1 MIHLTKIIAAVL
13 VLLALSLGIYA
24 WMLSRQA
31 APAPAV
37 TVSPSTAPAARLY
50 PVVVT
55 AKAVPAGQPLLAES
69 LRVVQLPIK
78 PDDAFNET
86 SAAAG
91 HVPVTDLGE
100 GSPLLKSQMVSG
112 LALRLEEGERAV
124 AVKADEAMG
133 VGYRLQPGDFVDVF
147 LMLKADRQEIDRS
160 QARLLLSR
168 KRVLAF
174 GTASVDGA
182 PSRAESA
189 KAGNQAARNEGA
201 RTVVLAVP
209 VAEVNLL
216 NMGDSSGR
224 LVLALRNPADLSVPD
239 PKLFAELPIILQPQP
254 AAAGAKQALT
264 GIEVA
269 QGGLAT
275 ADFVNGSRARSQATQ
290 ASVTGGGV
298 LRSHPG
304 TAATR
309 GGSAIEVEVI
319 RGDRRETL
327 RY

>member
-13 VLLALSLGIYA
+13 VLLALSLGVYA

-31 APAPAV
+31 APAPVAAAPA
-37 TVSPSTAPAARLY
+37 TTAPAAKLY

-55 AKAVPAGQPLLAES
+55 TRAVQAGQPLAAES
-69 LRVVQLPIK
+69 LRVEQLPIK
-78 PDDAFNET
+78 PADAFT
-86 SAAAG
+86 DTASAAG
-91 HVPVTDLGE
+91 RVPVADLGE

-124 AVKADEAMG
+124 SVKADEAMG

-147 LMLKADRQEIDRS
+147 VMLKADRQEIDRS
-160 QARLLLSR
+160 QARLLLAR

-174 GTASVDGA
+174 GSASVDGA
-182 PSRAESA
+182 PSKAEAA
-189 KAGNQAARNEGA
+189 KAGGNAARSEGA

-216 NMGDSSGR
+216 NLGDASGR
-224 LVLALRNPADLSVPD
+224 LVLALRNPSDLSVPD
-239 PKLFAELPIILQPQP
+239 PKFFAGLPSALQPL
-254 AAAGAKQALT
+254 AGAQKAALS
-264 GIEVA
+264 GMEAA

-275 ADFVNGSRARSQATQ
+275 ADFANGARGRAVQA
-290 ASVTGGGV
+290 ASVGA
-298 LRSHPG
+298 LRPRAEG
-304 TAATR
+304 AGAR
-309 GGSAIEVEVI
+309 GGPAIDVEVI

>member
-31 APAPAV
+31 APVPAAAAPSA
-37 TVSPSTAPAARLY
+37 TAPVTKLY

-55 AKAVPAGQPLLAES
+55 AKAVSAGQPLLAES

-78 PDDAFNET
+78 PEDAFT
-86 SAAAG
+86 DTASAAG
-91 HVPVTDLGE
+91 KVPVADLGE
-100 GSPLLKSQMVSG
+100 GSPLLRSQMVSG

-182 PSRAESA
+182 PSKAESA
-189 KAGNQAARNEGA
+189 KAGNTAARNEGA

-239 PKLFAELPIILQPQP
+239 PKLFAELPIMLQPLP
-254 AAAGAKQALT
+254 GGMGKQAALS

-269 QGGLAT
+269 KGGLAT
-275 ADFVNGSRARSQATQ
+275 ADFVNGSRARQAVQ
-290 ASVTGGGV
+290 PAGSNSA
-298 LRSHPG
+298 LRARPG
-304 TAATR
+304 AVATR
-309 GGSAIEVEVI
+309 GGPAIDVEVI

>member
-31 APAPAV
+31 APAPAAAAA
-37 TVSPSTAPAARLY
+37 PKTAPAARLY

-55 AKAVPAGQPLLAES
+55 TKAVQAGQPLAAES
-69 LRVVQLPIK
+69 LRVEQLPVK
-78 PDDAFNET
+78 PADAFT
-86 SAAAG
+86 DTASAAG
-91 HVPVTDLGE
+91 RVPVADLGE

-124 AVKADEAMG
+124 SVKADEAMG

-147 LMLKADRQEIDRS
+147 VMLKADRQEIDRS

-174 GTASVDGA
+174 GAASVDGA
-182 PSRAESA
+182 PSKAESA
-189 KAGNQAARNEGA
+189 KAGGAAARNEGA

-216 NMGDSSGR
+216 NLGDASGR

-239 PKLFAELPIILQPQP
+239 PKLFAELPGALQTLD
-254 AAAGAKQALT
+254 GAQKKGALT
-264 GIEVA
+264 GMEAA
-269 QGGLAT
+269 QAGLAT
-275 ADFVNGSRARSQATQ
+275 VDFANGARARGRPP
-290 ASVTGGGV
+290 TGAVSAVRARPDG
-298 LRSHPG
+298 
-304 TAATR
+304 AATR
-309 GGSAIEVEVI
+309 GGTAIEVEVI